1 MSTYA
6 PFAKPLYV
14 MLKPV
19 GAVCNLACDY
29 CYYLEKSKLYRDN
42 PKHVPKHVM
51 SDELLEKF
59 IEEYINSQTM
69 PQVLFTWHGGETLMR
84 PLSFYKRAMEL
95 QRKYANGR
103 TIDNCIQ
110 TNGTLLTD
118 EWCRFFKENNWLV
131 GVSIDGPQEFHDEY
145 RKNKQGKPSFVKVMQ
160 GINLLKKH
168 GVEWN
173 GMAVVNDYNADYPEF
188 HDEYRKN
195 KQGKPSFVKV
205 MQGINLLKKH
215 GVEWNGMAV
224 VNDYNADYPLDFYNF
239 FKEIG
244 CHYIQFAPIVERI
257 APHGDGR
264 HLASLAD
271 KEKSTQL
278 ADFSVTPEQWGDFLC
293 ALFDEWVKQDV
304 GTYYIQLFDSTLANW
319 IGEQPGVCSMAKTC
333 GHAGVMEFNGDVYTC
348 DHFVFP
354 EYKLGNIHQNT
365 LVEMMYGERQQ
376 AFGLMKQQS
385 LPTQCRECEWLFACN
400 GECPKNRFACTA
412 DGEPG
417 LNYLCAGYHKFFSHV
432 APYMDFMK
440 NELMNQRPPANIMEA
455 IRNNA
460 IKP

>member
-42 PKHVPKHVM
+42 PKHVM
-51 SDELLEKF
+51 SEELLEKF

-95 QRKYANGR
+95 QKKYANGR

-131 GVSIDGPQEFHDEY
+131 GVSIDGPQ
-145 RKNKQGKPSFVKVMQ
+145 
-160 GINLLKKH
+160 
-168 GVEWN
+168 
-173 GMAVVNDYNADYPEF
+173 EF

-278 ADFSVTPEQWGDFLC
+278 ADFSVTPEQWGDSLC

-333 GHAGVMEFNGDVYTC
+333 GHAGVMEFNGDVYAC

-400 GECPKNRFACTA
+400 GECPKNRFARTA

-417 LNYLCAGYHKFFSHV
+417 LNYLCAGYHKFFSHA

-440 NELMNQRPPANIMEA
+440 NELMNRRPPANIMEA